1 MPQDSNNSNSNDQMS
16 PVVIPRRELD
26 KLQAETPVKL
36 PDLPKPPRTVKQL
49 ALEAEMRLLEKR
61 GLVDGRKWV
70 RPKTMHMP
78 E

>member
-1 MPQDSNNSNSNDQMS
+1 MSQNNNNTNSNDLPPLM
-16 PVVIPRRELD
+16 IPRSELD
-26 KLQAETPVKL
+26 KAQADTPVKL

-49 ALEAEMRLLEKR
+49 ALEAEIRLLEER